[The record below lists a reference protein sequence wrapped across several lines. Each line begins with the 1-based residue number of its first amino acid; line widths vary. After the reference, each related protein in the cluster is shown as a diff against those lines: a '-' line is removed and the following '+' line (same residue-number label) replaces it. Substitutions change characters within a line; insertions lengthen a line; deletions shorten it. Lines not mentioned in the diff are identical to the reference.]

1 MSTSNEPFYLRY
13 YSGHSGRFGH
23 EFLEFDFR
31 ALGDGR
37 SASARYANNSNYR
50 NDSLIRKE
58 MCVSSLMIQE
68 IKRIIKDSEIMKED
82 DSKWPQKNKDGRQ
95 ELEIRLGNEHISFE
109 TAKIGSLVD
118 VTESADPEGLRVFYY
133 LVQDLK
139 ALVFSLISLHFK
151 VSIAQLKE
159 CVGLTASFRSS
170 PFDAFAKNLYFKGC
184 TTFFSCSRCGTTIA
198 NLCGLYV
205 EKTGRK

>member
-1 MSTSNEPFYLRY
+1 MASNNEPFYLRY

-31 ALGDGR
+31 VVGDGK
-37 SASARYANNSNYR
+37 SAIARYANNSNYR

-58 MCVSSLMIQE
+58 MCVSALLIKE
-68 IKRIIKDSEIMKED
+68 IKRIIKESEIMKED
-82 DSKWPQKNKDGRQ
+82 DTKWPPKNKDGRQ

-118 VTESADPEGLRVFYY
+118 VQGSEDPEGLRVFYY

-139 ALVFSLISLHFK
+139 ALVFTLIGFHFK
-151 VSIAQLKE
+151 IK
-159 CVGLTASFRSS
+159 
-170 PFDAFAKNLYFKGC
+170 P
-184 TTFFSCSRCGTTIA
+184 I
-198 NLCGLYV
+198 
-205 EKTGRK
+205 

>member
-1 MSTSNEPFYLRY
+1 MAVSNEPFYIRY
-13 YSGHSGRFGH
+13 YSGHSGRHGH

-31 ALGDGR
+31 VLGDGR

-58 MCVSSLMIQE
+58 MCVSSLMIDE
-68 IKRIIKDSEIMKED
+68 IKRIIKTSEIMKED

-95 ELEIRLGNEHISFE
+95 ELEIRMGSEHISFE

-118 VTESADPEGLRVFYY
+118 VTESQDPEGLRVFYY

-139 ALVFSLISLHFK
+139 ALVFSLIALHFK
-151 VSIAQLKE
+151 IK
-159 CVGLTASFRSS
+159 
-170 PFDAFAKNLYFKGC
+170 P
-184 TTFFSCSRCGTTIA
+184 I
-198 NLCGLYV
+198 
-205 EKTGRK
+205 

>member
-1 MSTSNEPFYLRY
+1 MSSSSEPFYLRY
-13 YSGHSGRFGH
+13 YSGHMGRFGH

-31 ALGDGR
+31 VVGDGR
-37 SASARYANNSNYR
+37 SAVARYANNSNYR

-58 MCVSSLMIQE
+58 MCVSSAIVDE
-68 IKRIIKDSEIMKED
+68 IKRIVKTSEIIKED

-95 ELEIRLGNEHISFE
+95 ELEIRLGHDHISFE

-139 ALVFSLISLHFK
+139 ALVFSLIALHFK
-151 VSIAQLKE
+151 IK
-159 CVGLTASFRSS
+159 
-170 PFDAFAKNLYFKGC
+170 P
-184 TTFFSCSRCGTTIA
+184 I
-198 NLCGLYV
+198 
-205 EKTGRK
+205 